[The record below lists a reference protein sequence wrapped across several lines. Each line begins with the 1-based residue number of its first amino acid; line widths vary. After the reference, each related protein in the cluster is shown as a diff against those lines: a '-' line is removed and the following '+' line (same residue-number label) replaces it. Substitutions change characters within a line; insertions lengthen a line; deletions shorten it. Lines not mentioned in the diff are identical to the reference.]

1 MITTVILILI
11 YFAFISLGLPD
22 SLLGVSW
29 PAMQTEWGLPL
40 DAAGLVAFIL
50 TVNTIASSLLS
61 SRIIKRLGTGKVT
74 FLSCLMTGAALL
86 GISFSPSYLW
96 LLFLAVPLGFGAGSV
111 DVALNNYV
119 ALHFKA
125 FHMNWLH
132 SFWGL
137 GATIGPLIMA
147 RSLSHTSSWRPGYR
161 IIAVI
166 QLGLAVLLFVSLPI
180 WIKHGRLMQKKN
192 AHEPETA
199 DKNAEKHVLKIKGVP
214 YALATFLL
222 YCGAE
227 LSVGLWGSSYLVH
240 VRNIP
245 VETAA
250 LWIAMYYGGITA
262 GRFLSG
268 FISLK
273 LTNTQMIR
281 GGIIVACAGIAL
293 LFWNLPDIVL
303 IAAFILIGIGFSPIF
318 PAMIHETP
326 RRFGKKKSQE
336 VIGYQMGFAY
346 IGSALIPPLF
356 GMAAES
362 TTMGIFPF
370 FLAGSM
376 ILIYFVTQKLVPLSK
391 W

>member
-1 MITTVILILI
+1 MITTVVLILI

-29 PAMQTEWGLPL
+29 PAMQTEWGMPL
-40 DAAGLVAFIL
+40 DAAGLIAFVL
-50 TVNTIASSLLS
+50 TANTIVSSLLS
-61 SRIIKRLGTGKVT
+61 SRIIKKIGTGKVT
-74 FLSCLMTGAALL
+74 FLSCLLTGALF

-96 LLFLAVPLGFGAGSV
+96 LLILAVPLGFGAGSV

-147 RSLSHTSSWRPGYR
+147 QSLLHTSSWRSGYR
-161 IIAVI
+161 IISII
-166 QLGLAVLLFVSLPI
+166 QLGLAMLLFLSLPL

-192 AHEPETA
+192 IHEPETA
-199 DKNAEKHVLKIKGVP
+199 DKHAERHVLKIKGVP

-227 LSVGLWGSSYLVH
+227 LSVGLWGSSYLVK
-240 VRNIP
+240 VRDIP

-250 LWIAMYYGGITA
+250 LWIALYYGGITV

-281 GGIIVACAGIAL
+281 SGIIVAFSGIVL
-293 LFWNLPDIVL
+293 LFWSLPDIVL
-303 IAAFILIGIGFSPIF
+303 MAAFILIGVGFSPIF

-326 RRFGKKKSQE
+326 NRFGKQKSQE
-336 VIGYQMGFAY
+336 VIGYQM
-346 IGSALIPPLF
+346 
-356 GMAAES
+356 
-362 TTMGIFPF
+362 
-370 FLAGSM
+370 
-376 ILIYFVTQKLVPLSK
+376 
-391 W
+391 